1 MQQDRYQPT
10 ASSGNQ
16 SWNKI
21 AWTVVVLALI
31 VIVAVAISA
40 GQDKQPTPTK
50 KPVASSDRPTTTPDA
65 RTAMTRATFYTTWNK
80 SSEAQRD
87 GLCFELKAYGKAKT
101 AAALKQGAGGS
112 NNLDW
117 NLAADLMAIECGKR

>member
-21 AWTVVVLALI
+21 AWTLVALALV

-40 GQDKQPTPTK
+40 GQDKQTTPTK
-50 KPVASSDRPTTTPDA
+50 PIASSNRPTTSPDVK
-65 RTAMTRATFYTTWNK
+65 TAMTRASFFTTWNK
-80 SSEAQRD
+80 SSEYQRD
-87 GLCFELKAYGKAKT
+87 NLCFELKAFGKAKT

-112 NNLDW
+112 DSLDW
-117 NLAADLMAIECGKR
+117 NLAADLLASECGKR

>member
-21 AWTVVVLALI
+21 AWAVVALALV
-31 VIVAVAISA
+31 VIVAVAIGA
-40 GQDKQPTPTK
+40 GQSKQPVST
-50 KPVASSDRPTTTPDA
+50 KPVASSNRPTTTPDA
-65 RTAMTRATFYTTWNK
+65 KTAMTRAVFYTTWNK
-80 SSEAQRD
+80 QSEYQRD
-87 GLCFELKAYGKAKT
+87 NLCFELKAFGKAKT
-101 AAALKQGAGGS
+101 AATLKQGAGGS

-117 NLAADLMAIECGKR
+117 NLAADLMAAECGKR

>member
-1 MQQDRYQPT
+1 MQQDYYQPS

-21 AWTVVVLALI
+21 AWAVVALALV
-31 VIVAVAISA
+31 VIVTVAIAA
-40 GQDKQPTPTK
+40 GQEKAPTPK
-50 KPVASSDRPTTTPDA
+50 SSPVATKPTTTPDV

-80 SSEAQRD
+80 SSDYQRD

-112 NNLDW
+112 DNLDW
-117 NLAADLMAIECGKR
+117 NLAADLLAVECGKR